1 MGRRRRSRRR
11 SAVVHAVGLGVSG
24 GILAFMILLAMLVIV
39 VPLVSGSAPI
49 TVLTG
54 SMEPKLPPGTLIVVK
69 PTPIEDIR
77 VGDVVTYQLRS
88 GEPELVTHRV
98 VQRIATSTGE
108 VEFVTQG
115 DANSA
120 PDPKAV
126 REVQVRGTVWYSV
139 PLLGWV
145 NTWLTGERRAVVVP
159 VLAGLL
165 FLYAGWMVYSGLRD
179 ARRKRERERER
190 ERIRAEQAESAEKTE
205 AAERAAATLRA

>member
-1 MGRRRRSRRR
+1 MGRRRRNRIIQTIGFG
-11 SAVVHAVGLGVSG
+11 ASG

-39 VPLVSGSAPI
+39 VPLVTGSAPI

-54 SMEPKLPPGTLIVVK
+54 SMQPKLPPGTLIVVK
-69 PTPIEDIR
+69 PTPVEEIR
-77 VGDVVTYQLRS
+77 VGDVLTYQLRS

-98 VQRIATSTGE
+98 VQRIASSNGE
-108 VEFVTQG
+108 IEFVTQG

-126 REVQVRGTVWYSV
+126 REVQVRGTVWYSI

-165 FLYAGWMVYSGLRD
+165 FVYAGWMIYSGLRD
-179 ARRKRERERER
+179 GRRRRERARSEEAA
-190 ERIRAEQAESAEKTE
+190 AEQAAARAETTRIAGE
-205 AAERAAATLRA
+205 ADVPPLLLR